1 MLRKTL
7 QALSLIVIAPLSVA
21 DELGDLITTSEDI
34 RATFRYGISAV
45 GGMAHYARNNGI
57 AYSGVVDPGLIDK
70 AKQDAYNNALQNFKN
85 ATYTWDPNAEDYF
98 TEQSNNSLNAMS
110 EAIDAYVD
118 AATAVVMITTI
129 GTMAE
134 EAAQAPDARE
144 TIALQEYAE
153 ANDVYLDDT
162 EVEDYNSAL
171 ESVEVAAQAAAAYT
185 TVANDA
191 SLLESAN
198 DAAYAMN
205 VTFEESNN
213 TFFDAATGTLTV
225 EWEGESQSIAL
236 DLNAYFMQDTD
247 IITTGADTLFYRT
260 SPEGGCWFIED
271 QTERENCMYG
281 S

>member
-1 MLRKTL
+1 
-7 QALSLIVIAPLSVA
+7 
-21 DELGDLITTSEDI
+21 
-34 RATFRYGISAV
+34 
-45 GGMAHYARNNGI
+45 MAHYARNNGI
-57 AYSGVVDPGLIDK
+57 ASTGVVDPGLIDK
-70 AKQDAYNNALQNFKN
+70 AKQDAYNNALQSFKN
-85 ATYTWDPNAEDYF
+85 ATYTWNPNAEDFF
-98 TEQSNNSLNAMS
+98 TEQSNTNLDTMS

-118 AATAVVMITTI
+118 AATAVIMVTTI

-171 ESVEVAAQAAAAYT
+171 QSVEVAAQAAAAYT

-225 EWEGESQSIAL
+225 EWEGEAQTLAL
-236 DLNAYFMQDTD
+236 DLNAYFAQDTD
-247 IITTGADTLFYRT
+247 IITTGADTLFYHT

-271 QTERENCMYG
+271 QGEKEACMYG